1 MDDSDLTG
9 SQKAAVFLMA
19 MGENR
24 SNRLKLE
31 MDSDEVEELRDA
43 MESLGK
49 VPSGTV
55 ENIISEYDVKRS
67 ALPMNQPQNV
77 DLREKQEQ
85 DQARKRPAQKS
96 NARQPKRTTAEIEAE
111 ANGISPTV
119 PHMTNI
125 EV

>member
-19 MGENR
+19 MGESR

-43 MESLGK
+43 TESLGK
-49 VPSGTV
+49 IPSGTV
-55 ENIISEYDVKRS
+55 ENIIGEDDVKRS

-85 DQARKRPAQKS
+85 EQARKRPAPKTKT
-96 NARQPKRTTAEIEAE
+96 RQPRRTTPEIEAE
-111 ANGISPTV
+111 GNGLSPTV
-119 PHMTNI
+119 QHMTNI